1 MFGTVDSSLYEMGLR
16 VSSDPFAGCIDLM
29 QHSSIRVY
37 TRLQELRIIEILAGL
52 EWASYDI
59 LGQSCRRKTLI

>member
-1 MFGTVDSSLYEMGLR
+1 MKWGCGLAQIR
-16 VSSDPFAGCIDLM
+16 LPVVLILM
-29 QHSSIRVY
+29 QHAGIRVY

-59 LGQSCRRKTLI
+59 LGHSCRRKTLI